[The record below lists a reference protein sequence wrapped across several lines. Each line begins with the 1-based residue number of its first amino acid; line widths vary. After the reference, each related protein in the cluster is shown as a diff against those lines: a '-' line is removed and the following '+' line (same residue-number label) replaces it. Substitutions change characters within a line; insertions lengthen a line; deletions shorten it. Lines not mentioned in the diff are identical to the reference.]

1 MALQVLVPDVGDAA
15 EVEIIEILV
24 SVGDVIAKDDSLVV
38 LESDKASMEIP
49 TPESGKVISIAVK
62 EGDTVD
68 EGALMIELEVETAVE
83 PAKQSAANEKD
94 TSEPAS
100 DQSQESKVAPEVG
113 QVASARSES
122 VLTEQTI
129 TVPDVGGADEVLVT
143 DILIKVG
150 DVLEAEDSLVV
161 LESDKASMEIP
172 TPVAGEV
179 IELLVKEGAEVKE
192 GDALVRLMSANHA
205 SGRGEIGSAEAAE
218 SSPAVAEDVSEES
231 ISTPSSPR
239 PPSTLQPTAT
249 SATTAETNARVHAG
263 PAVRKQA
270 REYGVDL
277 GEVTPTGQKGRILK
291 EDIQHF
297 VKQRLSQTTG
307 GKSDAEAL
315 GGGIP
320 PIPDID
326 FSRFGAVEMVPLSR
340 IRKASAKNL
349 HRSWVNLPHVTQFD
363 EADITELEAFR
374 KTQNAELANSGTKIT
389 PLAFLVKACVN
400 ALIKYPQFNAS
411 IESSFDHMIYKQYY
425 NIGVA
430 VETPDGLV
438 VPVIK
443 DADKKGVIELAQETA
458 ELAALAREKKLPMD
472 AMQGGTFSISS
483 LGGIG
488 GTAFTPIVNAPEV
501 AILGVS
507 KSKMAPVYNG
517 NEFEARNILPL
528 SLSYDHRAI
537 DGAEA
542 ARFTAYIAQ
551 VLSDLKRLIL

>member
-49 TPESGKVISIAVK
+49 TPEGGKVVSIAVK
-62 EGDTVD
+62 EGDIVD
-68 EGALMIELEVETAVE
+68 EGTLIIELEIATAAE
-83 PAKQSAANEKD
+83 PAMQSSANEKNTPKSVPD
-94 TSEPAS
+94 ESQEVMAAQES
-100 DQSQESKVAPEVG
+100 DQVSPVQD
-113 QVASARSES
+113 ASAPR
-122 VLTEQTI
+122 EQI
-129 TVPDVGGADEVLVT
+129 IAVPDVGGADEVLVT
-143 DILIKVG
+143 DLLVKVG
-150 DVLEAEDSLVV
+150 DALEAEDSLVV

-179 IELLVKEGAEVKE
+179 LEILVEEGAEVKE
-192 GDALVRLMSANHA
+192 GDALVRLMAADQTSDPSEIASAQ
-205 SGRGEIGSAEAAE
+205 AA
-218 SSPAVAEDVSEES
+218 PAVSAATVETVPLKPV
-231 ISTPSSPR
+231 STPAATLASS
-239 PPSTLQPTAT
+239 LET
-249 SATTAETNARVHAG
+249 SALVHAG

-277 GEVTPTGQKGRILK
+277 GEVIPTGQKSRILK
-291 EDIQHF
+291 EDIQNF
-297 VKQRLSQTTG
+297 VKQRLSEPSS
-307 GKSDAEAL
+307 KSSADVVS
-315 GGGIP
+315 GGIP
-320 PIPDID
+320 PIPDVD
-326 FSRFGAVEMVPLSR
+326 FSRFGVIETVQLSR

-349 HRSWVNLPHVTQFD
+349 HRSWVNVPHVTQFD

-374 KTQNAELANSGTKIT
+374 KSQNIELAKTGKKIT

-411 IESSFDHMIYKQYY
+411 IESSFEHMVYKKYY

-443 DADKKGVIELAQETA
+443 DADKKGVIQVAQETA

-507 KSKMAPVYNG
+507 KSKMAPVYDG
-517 NEFEARNILPL
+517 SQFQPRNILPL

-542 ARFTAYIAQ
+542 ARFTAYLAQ

>member
-49 TPESGKVISIAVK
+49 TPEGGKVVSIAVK
-62 EGDTVD
+62 EGDIVD
-68 EGALMIELEVETAVE
+68 EGTLIIELEIATAAE
-83 PAKQSAANEKD
+83 PAMQSSANEKNTPKSVPD
-94 TSEPAS
+94 ESQEVMAAQES
-100 DQSQESKVAPEVG
+100 DQVSPVQD
-113 QVASARSES
+113 ASAPR
-122 VLTEQTI
+122 EQI
-129 TVPDVGGADEVLVT
+129 IAVPDVGGADEVLVT
-143 DILIKVG
+143 DLLVKVG
-150 DVLEAEDSLVV
+150 DALEAEDSLVV

-179 IELLVKEGAEVKE
+179 LEILVEEGAEVKE
-192 GDALVRLMSANHA
+192 GDALVRLMAADQTSDPSETASA
-205 SGRGEIGSAEAAE
+205 
-218 SSPAVAEDVSEES
+218 PAVSAATVEAVPLKPV
-231 ISTPSSPR
+231 STPAAPQPVATLASS
-239 PPSTLQPTAT
+239 LET
-249 SATTAETNARVHAG
+249 SALVHAG

-277 GEVTPTGQKGRILK
+277 GEVIPTGQKSRILK
-291 EDIQHF
+291 EDIQNF
-297 VKQRLSQTTG
+297 VKQRLSEPSS
-307 GKSDAEAL
+307 KSSADVVS
-315 GGGIP
+315 GGIP
-320 PIPDID
+320 PIPDVD
-326 FSRFGAVEMVPLSR
+326 FSRFGVIETVQLSR

-349 HRSWVNLPHVTQFD
+349 HRSWVNVPHVTQFD

-374 KTQNAELANSGTKIT
+374 KSQNIELAKTGNKIT

-411 IESSFDHMIYKQYY
+411 IESSFDHMVYKKYY

-443 DADKKGVIELAQETA
+443 DADKKGVIQVAQETA

-507 KSKMAPVYNG
+507 KSKMAPVYDG
-517 NEFEARNILPL
+517 IEFQPRNILPL

-542 ARFTAYIAQ
+542 ARFTAHIAQ

>member
-49 TPESGKVISIAVK
+49 TPEGGKVVSIAVK
-62 EGDTVD
+62 EGDIVD
-68 EGALMIELEVETAVE
+68 EGTLIIELEIATAAE
-83 PAKQSAANEKD
+83 PAMQSAANEKNTPKSVPD
-94 TSEPAS
+94 ESQEVMAAQES
-100 DQSQESKVAPEVG
+100 DQVSPVQD
-113 QVASARSES
+113 ASAPR
-122 VLTEQTI
+122 EQI
-129 TVPDVGGADEVLVT
+129 IAVPDVGGADEVLVT
-143 DILIKVG
+143 DLLVKVG
-150 DVLEAEDSLVV
+150 DALEAEDSLVV

-179 IELLVKEGAEVKE
+179 LEILVEEGAEVKE
-192 GDALVRLMSANHA
+192 GDALVRLMAADQTSDPSETASAQ
-205 SGRGEIGSAEAAE
+205 AA
-218 SSPAVAEDVSEES
+218 PAVSAATVETVPLKPV
-231 ISTPSSPR
+231 STPAA
-239 PPSTLQPTAT
+239 LQPVATLASSLET
-249 SATTAETNARVHAG
+249 SALVHAG

-277 GEVTPTGQKGRILK
+277 GEVIPSGQKSRILK
-291 EDIQHF
+291 EDIQNF
-297 VKQRLSQTTG
+297 VKQRLSEPSS
-307 GKSDAEAL
+307 KSSADAVS
-315 GGGIP
+315 GGIP
-320 PIPDID
+320 PIPDVD
-326 FSRFGAVEMVPLSR
+326 FSRFGVTEMVQLSR

-349 HRSWVNLPHVTQFD
+349 HRSWVNVPHVTQFD

-374 KTQNAELANSGTKIT
+374 KSQNIELAKTGKKIT

-411 IESSFDHMIYKQYY
+411 IESSFEHMVYKKYY

-443 DADKKGVIELAQETA
+443 DADKKGVIQVAQETA

-507 KSKMAPVYNG
+507 KSKMAPVYDG
-517 NEFEARNILPL
+517 SQFQPRNILPL

-542 ARFTAYIAQ
+542 ARFIAYVAQ

>member
-1 MALQVLVPDVGDAA
+1 MAAQ
-15 EVEIIEILV
+15 
-24 SVGDVIAKDDSLVV
+24 
-38 LESDKASMEIP
+38 ESDQVSPVQASSALKEQI
-49 TPESGKVISIAVK
+49 IA
-62 EGDTVD
+62 
-68 EGALMIELEVETAVE
+68 
-83 PAKQSAANEKD
+83 
-94 TSEPAS
+94 
-100 DQSQESKVAPEVG
+100 
-113 QVASARSES
+113 
-122 VLTEQTI
+122 
-129 TVPDVGGADEVLVT
+129 VPDVGGADEVLVT
-143 DILIKVG
+143 DVLVKVG
-150 DVLEAEDSLVV
+150 DALEAEDSLVV

-179 IELLVKEGAEVKE
+179 LEILVEEGAEVKE
-192 GDALVRLMSANHA
+192 GDALVRLMAADQTSDPSETASAQ
-205 SGRGEIGSAEAAE
+205 AA
-218 SSPAVAEDVSEES
+218 PAVSAATVEPVPLKPV
-231 ISTPSSPR
+231 STPAAPQPVATLASS
-239 PPSTLQPTAT
+239 LET
-249 SATTAETNARVHAG
+249 SALVHAG

-277 GEVTPTGQKGRILK
+277 GEVIPSGQKSRILK
-291 EDIQHF
+291 EDIQNF
-297 VKQRLSQTTG
+297 VKQRLSEPSS
-307 GKSDAEAL
+307 KSSADAVS
-315 GGGIP
+315 GGIP
-320 PIPDID
+320 PIPDVD
-326 FSRFGAVEMVPLSR
+326 FSRFGVIEMVQLSR

-349 HRSWVNLPHVTQFD
+349 HRSWVNVPHVTQFD

-374 KTQNAELANSGTKIT
+374 KSQNIELAKTGNKIT

-411 IESSFDHMIYKQYY
+411 IESSFDHMVYKKYY

-443 DADKKGVIELAQETA
+443 DADKKGVIQVAQETA

-507 KSKMAPVYNG
+507 KSKMAPVYDG
-517 NEFEARNILPL
+517 IEFQPRNILPL

-542 ARFTAYIAQ
+542 ARFTAHIAQ

>member
-49 TPESGKVISIAVK
+49 TPEGGKVVSIAVK
-62 EGDTVD
+62 EGDIVD
-68 EGALMIELEVETAVE
+68 EGTLIIELEIATAVE
-83 PAKQSAANEKD
+83 PAMQSAANEKNTPKTVSD
-94 TSEPAS
+94 ESQEVMAAQES
-100 DQSQESKVAPEVG
+100 DQVSPVQASSAPK
-113 QVASARSES
+113 
-122 VLTEQTI
+122 EQI
-129 TVPDVGGADEVLVT
+129 IAVPDVGGADEVLVT
-143 DILIKVG
+143 DVLVKVG
-150 DVLEAEDSLVV
+150 DALEAEDSLVV

-179 IELLVKEGAEVKE
+179 LEILVEEGAEVKE
-192 GDALVRLMSANHA
+192 GDALVRLMAADQTSDPSETASA
-205 SGRGEIGSAEAAE
+205 
-218 SSPAVAEDVSEES
+218 PAVSAATVEAVPLKPV
-231 ISTPSSPR
+231 STPAAPQPVATLASS
-239 PPSTLQPTAT
+239 LET
-249 SATTAETNARVHAG
+249 SALVHAG

-277 GEVTPTGQKGRILK
+277 GEVIPSGQKSRILK
-291 EDIQHF
+291 EDIQNF
-297 VKQRLSQTTG
+297 VKQRLSEPSS
-307 GKSDAEAL
+307 KSSADAVS
-315 GGGIP
+315 GGIP
-320 PIPDID
+320 PIPDVD
-326 FSRFGAVEMVPLSR
+326 FSRFGVTEMVQLSR

-349 HRSWVNLPHVTQFD
+349 HRSWANVPHVTQFD

-374 KTQNAELANSGTKIT
+374 KSQNIELAKTGNKIT

-411 IESSFDHMIYKQYY
+411 IESSFDHMVYKKYY

-443 DADKKGVIELAQETA
+443 DADKKGVIQVAQETA

-507 KSKMAPVYNG
+507 KSKMAPVYDG
-517 NEFEARNILPL
+517 SQFQPRNILPL

-542 ARFTAYIAQ
+542 ARFTAYVAQ

>member
-49 TPESGKVISIAVK
+49 TPEGGKVVSIAVK
-62 EGDTVD
+62 EGDIVD
-68 EGALMIELEVETAVE
+68 EGTLIIELEIATAAE
-83 PAKQSAANEKD
+83 PAMQSSANEKNTPKSVPD
-94 TSEPAS
+94 ESQEVMAAQES
-100 DQSQESKVAPEVG
+100 DQVSPVQD
-113 QVASARSES
+113 ASAPR
-122 VLTEQTI
+122 EQI
-129 TVPDVGGADEVLVT
+129 IAVPDVGGADEVLVT
-143 DILIKVG
+143 DLLVKVG
-150 DVLEAEDSLVV
+150 DALEAEDSLVV

-179 IELLVKEGAEVKE
+179 LEILVEEGAEVKE
-192 GDALVRLMSANHA
+192 GDALVRLMAADQTSDPSETASA
-205 SGRGEIGSAEAAE
+205 
-218 SSPAVAEDVSEES
+218 PAVSAATVEAVPLKPV
-231 ISTPSSPR
+231 STPAAPQPVATLASS
-239 PPSTLQPTAT
+239 LET
-249 SATTAETNARVHAG
+249 SALVHAG

-277 GEVTPTGQKGRILK
+277 GEVIPSGQKSRILK
-291 EDIQHF
+291 EDIQNF
-297 VKQRLSQTTG
+297 VKQRLSEPSS
-307 GKSDAEAL
+307 KSSADAVS
-315 GGGIP
+315 GGIP
-320 PIPDID
+320 PIPDVD
-326 FSRFGAVEMVPLSR
+326 FSRFGVTEMVQLSR

-349 HRSWVNLPHVTQFD
+349 HRSWVNVPHVTQFD

-374 KTQNAELANSGTKIT
+374 KSQNIELAKTGNKIT

-411 IESSFDHMIYKQYY
+411 IESSFDHMVYKKYY

-443 DADKKGVIELAQETA
+443 DADKKGVIQVAQETA

-507 KSKMAPVYNG
+507 KSKMAPVYDG
-517 NEFEARNILPL
+517 IEFQPRNILPL

-542 ARFTAYIAQ
+542 ARFTAHIAQ

>member
-49 TPESGKVISIAVK
+49 TPEGGKVVSIAVK
-62 EGDTVD
+62 EGDIVD
-68 EGALMIELEVETAVE
+68 EGTLIIELEIATAVE
-83 PAKQSAANEKD
+83 PAMQSAANEKNTPKTVSD
-94 TSEPAS
+94 ESQEVMAAQES
-100 DQSQESKVAPEVG
+100 DQVSPVQASSAPK
-113 QVASARSES
+113 
-122 VLTEQTI
+122 EQI
-129 TVPDVGGADEVLVT
+129 IAVPDVGGADEVLVT
-143 DILIKVG
+143 DVLVKVG
-150 DVLEAEDSLVV
+150 DALEAEDSLVV

-179 IELLVKEGAEVKE
+179 LEILVEEGAEVKE
-192 GDALVRLMSANHA
+192 GDALVRLMAADQTSDPSETASA
-205 SGRGEIGSAEAAE
+205 
-218 SSPAVAEDVSEES
+218 PAVSAATVEAVPLKPV
-231 ISTPSSPR
+231 STPAAPQPVATLASS
-239 PPSTLQPTAT
+239 LET
-249 SATTAETNARVHAG
+249 SALVHAG

-277 GEVTPTGQKGRILK
+277 GEVIPSGQKSRILK
-291 EDIQHF
+291 EDIQNF
-297 VKQRLSQTTG
+297 VKQRLSEPSS
-307 GKSDAEAL
+307 KSSADAVS
-315 GGGIP
+315 GGIP
-320 PIPDID
+320 PIPDVD
-326 FSRFGAVEMVPLSR
+326 FSRFGVTEMVQLSR

-349 HRSWVNLPHVTQFD
+349 HRSWVNVPHVTQFD

-374 KTQNAELANSGTKIT
+374 KSQNIELAKTGNKIT

-411 IESSFDHMIYKQYY
+411 IESSFDHMVYKKYY

-443 DADKKGVIELAQETA
+443 DADKKGVIQLAQETA

-507 KSKMAPVYNG
+507 KSKMAPVYDG
-517 NEFEARNILPL
+517 IEFQPRNILPL

-542 ARFTAYIAQ
+542 ARFTAHIAQ

>member
-24 SVGDVIAKDDSLVV
+24 SVGDVIAKDDSLFV

-49 TPESGKVISIAVK
+49 TPEGGKEVSIAVK
-62 EGDTVD
+62 EGDIVD
-68 EGALMIELEVETAVE
+68 EGTLIIELEIATAAE
-83 PAKQSAANEKD
+83 PAMQSSANEKNTPKSVPD
-94 TSEPAS
+94 ESQEVMAAQES
-100 DQSQESKVAPEVG
+100 DQVSPVQD
-113 QVASARSES
+113 ASAPR
-122 VLTEQTI
+122 EQI
-129 TVPDVGGADEVLVT
+129 IAVPDVGGADEVLVT
-143 DILIKVG
+143 DLLVKVG
-150 DVLEAEDSLVV
+150 DALEAEDSLVV

-179 IELLVKEGAEVKE
+179 LEILVEEGAEVKE
-192 GDALVRLMSANHA
+192 GDALVRLMAADQTSDPSETASA
-205 SGRGEIGSAEAAE
+205 
-218 SSPAVAEDVSEES
+218 PAVSAATVEAVPLKPV
-231 ISTPSSPR
+231 STPAAPQPVATLASS
-239 PPSTLQPTAT
+239 LET
-249 SATTAETNARVHAG
+249 SALVHAG

-277 GEVTPTGQKGRILK
+277 GEVIPSGQKSRILK
-291 EDIQHF
+291 EDIQNF
-297 VKQRLSQTTG
+297 VKQRLSEPSS
-307 GKSDAEAL
+307 KSSADAVS
-315 GGGIP
+315 GGIP
-320 PIPDID
+320 PIPDVD
-326 FSRFGAVEMVPLSR
+326 FSRFGVTEMVQLSR

-349 HRSWVNLPHVTQFD
+349 HRSWVNVPHVTQFD

-374 KTQNAELANSGTKIT
+374 KSQNIELAKTGNKIT

-411 IESSFDHMIYKQYY
+411 IESSFDHMVYKKYY

-443 DADKKGVIELAQETA
+443 DADKKGVIQLAQETA

-507 KSKMAPVYNG
+507 KSKMAPVYDG
-517 NEFEARNILPL
+517 IEFQPRNILPL

-542 ARFTAYIAQ
+542 ARFTAHIAQ

>member
-49 TPESGKVISIAVK
+49 TPEGGKVVSIAVK
-62 EGDTVD
+62 EGDIVD
-68 EGALMIELEVETAVE
+68 EGTLIIELEIATAVE
-83 PAKQSAANEKD
+83 PAMQSAANEKNTPKTVSD
-94 TSEPAS
+94 ESQEVMAAQES
-100 DQSQESKVAPEVG
+100 DQVSPVQASSAPK
-113 QVASARSES
+113 
-122 VLTEQTI
+122 EQI
-129 TVPDVGGADEVLVT
+129 IAVPDVGGADEVLVT
-143 DILIKVG
+143 DLLVKVG
-150 DVLEAEDSLVV
+150 DALEAEDSLVV

-179 IELLVKEGAEVKE
+179 LEILVEEGAEVKE
-192 GDALVRLMSANHA
+192 GDALVRLMAADQTSDPSETASA
-205 SGRGEIGSAEAAE
+205 
-218 SSPAVAEDVSEES
+218 PAVSAATVEAVPLKPV
-231 ISTPSSPR
+231 STPAAPQPVATLASS
-239 PPSTLQPTAT
+239 LET
-249 SATTAETNARVHAG
+249 SALVHAG

-277 GEVTPTGQKGRILK
+277 GEVIPSGQKSRILK
-291 EDIQHF
+291 EDIQNF
-297 VKQRLSQTTG
+297 VKQRLSEPSS
-307 GKSDAEAL
+307 KSSADVVS
-315 GGGIP
+315 GGIP
-320 PIPDID
+320 PIPDVD
-326 FSRFGAVEMVPLSR
+326 FSRFGVIEMVQLSR

-349 HRSWVNLPHVTQFD
+349 HRSWVNVPHVTQFD

-374 KTQNAELANSGTKIT
+374 KSQNIELAKTGNKIT

-411 IESSFDHMIYKQYY
+411 IESSFEHMVYKKYY

-443 DADKKGVIELAQETA
+443 DADKKGVIQLAQETA

-507 KSKMAPVYNG
+507 KSKMAPVYDG
-517 NEFEARNILPL
+517 IEFQPRNILPL

-542 ARFTAYIAQ
+542 ARFTAHIAQ

>member
-49 TPESGKVISIAVK
+49 TPEGGKVMSIAVK
-62 EGDTVD
+62 EGDIVD
-68 EGALMIELEVETAVE
+68 EGTLIIELEIATAVE
-83 PAKQSAANEKD
+83 PAMQSAANEKN
-94 TSEPAS
+94 TPKSVS
-100 DQSQESKVAPEVG
+100 DESQEVMAAQERDQVLPLAP
-113 QVASARSES
+113 SARK
-122 VLTEQTI
+122 EQVI
-129 TVPDVGGADEVLVT
+129 AVPDVGGADEVLVT
-143 DILIKVG
+143 DVLVKIG
-150 DVLEAEDSLVV
+150 DALEAEDSLVV

-179 IELLVKEGAEVKE
+179 LEILVEEGAEVKE
-192 GDALVRLMSANHA
+192 GDALVRLMAADQTSDPSETESAQA
-205 SGRGEIGSAEAAE
+205 VSAATVEAV
-218 SSPAVAEDVSEES
+218 PLKPV
-231 ISTPSSPR
+231 STPAAPQPVATLASS
-239 PPSTLQPTAT
+239 LET
-249 SATTAETNARVHAG
+249 SALVHAG

-277 GEVTPTGQKGRILK
+277 GEVIPSGQKSRILK
-291 EDIQHF
+291 EDIQNF
-297 VKQRLSQTTG
+297 VKQRLNEPS
-307 GKSDAEAL
+307 SNSSADAVS
-315 GGGIP
+315 GGIP
-320 PIPDID
+320 PIPDVD
-326 FSRFGAVEMVPLSR
+326 FSRFGVIEMVQLSR

-349 HRSWVNLPHVTQFD
+349 HRSWVNVPHVTQFD

-374 KTQNAELANSGTKIT
+374 KSQNIELAKTGNKIT

-411 IESSFDHMIYKQYY
+411 IESSFDHMVYKKYY

-443 DADKKGVIELAQETA
+443 DADKKGVIQVAQETA

-507 KSKMAPVYNG
+507 KSKIAPVYDG
-517 NEFEARNILPL
+517 SQFQPRNILPL

-542 ARFTAYIAQ
+542 ARFTAHVAQ